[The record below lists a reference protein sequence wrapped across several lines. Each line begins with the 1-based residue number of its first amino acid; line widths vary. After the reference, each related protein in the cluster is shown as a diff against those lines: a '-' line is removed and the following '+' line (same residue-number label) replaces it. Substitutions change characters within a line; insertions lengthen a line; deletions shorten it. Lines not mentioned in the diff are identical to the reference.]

1 MVFTRNHLT
10 LLFITEE
17 EEEQTCK
24 VLPPLR
30 IYDTTE
36 TNLWPRIENFASKLN
51 KIKFK
56 FVLLLLLRLHEMN
69 AMQIIIMAN
78 DNGKQQLS
86 QGHKKSI
93 LKVFVSN

>member
-1 MVFTRNHLT
+1 MQSF
-10 LLFITEE
+10 
-17 EEEQTCK
+17 
-24 VLPPLR
+24 
-30 IYDTTE
+30 DTTE
-36 TNLWPRIENFASKLN
+36 TNLWPRIENFAPKLN

-56 FVLLLLLRLHEMN
+56 FVPLLLLRRLQMN

-93 LKVFVSN
+93 RKVFVSN